1 MARLILKDNYSLNN
15 EISLVKNGKELIN
28 NIIQMIEA
36 AKRSIFFHMYIFNYD
51 KSSEE
56 IIKKLIIKSQE
67 GVDVYLLIDGFG
79 SLQFPQNVIEE
90 MTKNYINFAF
100 FSPVKVYSL
109 NKIGRRLHQKV
120 ILIDSSEALIGGTN
134 ISQEFI
140 SPHNQSPWLDYAC
153 IIKGEEIAKLQKK
166 IKRIYYKSFPLK
178 KSSIHMLLSQPPSGS
193 TGKVQL
199 RVIENDYTRFKREIQ
214 KAYHR
219 SIKNAKES
227 IYITATYFL
236 PGRKLLKL
244 LKQAAARG
252 VRVHLIFGDY
262 SDIPSYNYGSMSHFS
277 WYLKNKIKIYK
288 WNQTVI
294 HGKLA
299 LIDEQIV
306 NIGSY
311 NHNLISQ
318 YANLEMNVEAID
330 KEFAQLVKKEIDK
343 IISESEEIDL
353 EKYRLTGAKDRAVNF
368 IAYLFSSI
376 LDLLQLLLIKK

>member
-166 IKRIYYKSFPLK
+166 IKREL
-178 KSSIHMLLSQPPSGS
+178 
-193 TGKVQL
+193 
-199 RVIENDYTRFKREIQ
+199 
-214 KAYHR
+214 
-219 SIKNAKES
+219 
-227 IYITATYFL
+227 
-236 PGRKLLKL
+236 
-244 LKQAAARG
+244 
-252 VRVHLIFGDY
+252 
-262 SDIPSYNYGSMSHFS
+262 
-277 WYLKNKIKIYK
+277 
-288 WNQTVI
+288 
-294 HGKLA
+294 
-299 LIDEQIV
+299 
-306 NIGSY
+306 
-311 NHNLISQ
+311 
-318 YANLEMNVEAID
+318 
-330 KEFAQLVKKEIDK
+330 
-343 IISESEEIDL
+343 
-353 EKYRLTGAKDRAVNF
+353 
-368 IAYLFSSI
+368 
-376 LDLLQLLLIKK
+376 